1 MTLNDWFEKGMTTKE
16 YIDSMQVNREE
27 MMGIYEEYPSRR
39 RFDPSMKG
47 LRDRGSAPSF

>member
-27 MMGIYEEYPSRR
+27 MMGFIRNMPFRR
-39 RFDPSMKG
+39 RLDPSMKG
-47 LRDRGSAPSF
+47 LGIGSASSF

>member
-27 MMGIYEEYPSRR
+27 MMGIYQEYALPEAARP
-39 RFDPSMKG
+39 FYEG
-47 LRDRGSAPSF
+47 LRD